1 MVNPLLKEKKYLLFS
16 MSRRNTGTDNVFTM
30 LNRAFREALYLGR
43 IPAVG
48 KFTIG
53 PIHNLGSIKS
63 DFCFEDYLDLSNGV
77 TYQLKKDGH
86 KPIASHLDW
95 VKEEDLNLESCFF
108 DQVYFL
114 SDEEVVTEEMNNRY
128 DVVVRR
134 DPTFKY
140 AKTHKQYKDHTVAIE
155 FPYSKKVNTLTDE
168 VLDVLGISRA
178 YAMAA
183 QQYFLNRV
191 NSIGFSCGSVAENT
205 LANDISLET
214 SYYACM
220 HVRASINDRDY
231 GQPIFTFGSLK
242 EQIEA
247 VLNEAVA
254 KGSRLYIM
262 SDIHRAGFFDFLKSD
277 YQIYRYYDFPQLKRL
292 ISREDGTIDN
302 VMLYLVEKNI
312 MKYATVKILP
322 PHKGPMV
329 YHINTV
335 YDLSFLKDPPTDR
348 PRPTEFQV
356 FIGDCMQK
364 LGLRRIF
371 DRIMSG

>member
-30 LNRAFREALYLGR
+30 LDRVFREALYLGR
-43 IPAVG
+43 IPAIG

-53 PIHNLGSIKS
+53 PMHNLGKGKS
-63 DFCFEDYLDLSNGV
+63 HLCFEDYLDLSNGI
-77 TYQLKKDGH
+77 TYRLGKGCH
-86 KPIASHLDW
+86 RPIASHLDW
-95 VKEEDLNLESCFF
+95 VKEEDLNLESYFF

-114 SDEEVVTEEMNNRY
+114 SDEEIVTEEINNRY

-140 AKTHKQYKDHTVAIE
+140 AQTHKEYKDDTISIE

-168 VLDVLGISRA
+168 VLDVLGTSRTR
-178 YAMAA
+178 AMAA

-191 NSIGFSCGSVAENT
+191 DSVGFSCGSMDENT

-220 HVRASINDRDY
+220 HVRASDREY
-231 GQPIFTFGSLK
+231 RWPIFALTSSK
-242 EQIEA
+242 DQIKLVMKHA
-247 VLNEAVA
+247 AS
-254 KGSRLYIM
+254 KGSRVYIM
-262 SDIHRAGFFDFLKSD
+262 SDVHKVDFFDFLKSD
-277 YQIYRYYDFPQLKRL
+277 YQIYRYYDFPLLKRL
-292 ISREDGTIDN
+292 VSRDDGTIDN

-322 PHKGPMV
+322 PHKGPMI
-329 YHINTV
+329 YHANTV
-335 YDLSFLKDPPTDR
+335 YDVSFLKGLPAAR
-348 PRPTEFQV
+348 ARPTPFQV